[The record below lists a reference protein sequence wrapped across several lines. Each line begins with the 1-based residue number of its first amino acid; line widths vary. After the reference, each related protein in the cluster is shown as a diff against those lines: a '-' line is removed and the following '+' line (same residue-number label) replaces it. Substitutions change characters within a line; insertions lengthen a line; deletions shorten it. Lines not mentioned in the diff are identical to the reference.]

1 MKNSNVNFKQTLRQ
15 DDVFVPSEVKSLTEM
30 TGLSTISSKSHA
42 IICGDQIVNV
52 VSEKYCH
59 MPNEQFF
66 LSVEEKLINAD
77 IKYIQRSINNDN
89 RTFAIDYILD
99 DESYFV
105 NVKTKN
111 DKIRPMLRFVNA
123 YDGSCKTTGSFGF
136 FREVCSNGL
145 HIAESNIGFSIKHKK
160 GMNEI
165 VMPSIDQIINKF
177 MKNEFY
183 ELQKK
188 FEVLAERPI
197 YDLSEF
203 VELTCKNTELF
214 TFETSEKNPE
224 PSKKALRVMDIIS
237 NESNA
242 LGIEPNM
249 WIGYN
254 AFNQI
259 VHELN
264 IRNFDTKRKIDTKIF
279 DFIVENN

>member
-111 DKIRPMLRFVNA
+111 ANGIVNAKPTDNKFNCGLVLPKKACVILNIKYTNKIGIDKI
-123 YDGSCKTTGSFGF
+123 
-136 FREVCSNGL
+136 
-145 HIAESNIGFSIKHKK
+145 
-160 GMNEI
+160 
-165 VMPSIDQIINKF
+165 
-177 MKNEFY
+177 
-183 ELQKK
+183 
-188 FEVLAERPI
+188 
-197 YDLSEF
+197 
-203 VELTCKNTELF
+203 
-214 TFETSEKNPE
+214 NP
-224 PSKKALRVMDIIS
+224 
-237 NESNA
+237 N
-242 LGIEPNM
+242 
-249 WIGYN
+249 
-254 AFNQI
+254 
-259 VHELN
+259 
-264 IRNFDTKRKIDTKIF
+264 
-279 DFIVENN
+279 